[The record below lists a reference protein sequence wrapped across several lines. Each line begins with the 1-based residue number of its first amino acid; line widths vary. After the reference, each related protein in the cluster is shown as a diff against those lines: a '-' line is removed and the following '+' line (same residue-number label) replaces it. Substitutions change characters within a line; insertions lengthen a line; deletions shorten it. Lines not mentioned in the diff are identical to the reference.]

1 MDPRVARNLL
11 IFMGPEIDKARGVIE
26 AAMSLQAIVEAAAV
40 PEEAAAA
47 AEAVEPD
54 EPKPRTPAPVARRK

>member
-26 AAMSLQAIVEAAAV
+26 AAMALQAIVEAAAN
-40 PEEAAAA
+40 PEEAV

-54 EPKPRTPAPVARRK
+54 QPKPRDPAPIARRK